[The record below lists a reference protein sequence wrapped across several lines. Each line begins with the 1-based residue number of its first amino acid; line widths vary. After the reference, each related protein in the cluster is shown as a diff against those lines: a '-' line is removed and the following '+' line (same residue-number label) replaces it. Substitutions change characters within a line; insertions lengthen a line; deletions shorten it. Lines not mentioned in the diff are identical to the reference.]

1 MNLVVE
7 TFVDICRSILR
18 WAGSRSFLWTVM
30 LAIPVLLLFAGYKRS
45 EINTLLLWVVALI
58 TVVGLVVLT
67 NWLVQRRKERR

>member
-1 MNLVVE
+1 
-7 TFVDICRSILR
+7 
-18 WAGSRSFLWTVM
+18 M

-67 NWLVQRRKERR
+67 NWLVQRRKERC